1 MKKIRLLCVLS
12 AISIMSIS
20 CMQSGQSK
28 LSSDSTKYF
37 DGLSFSIIGRYH
49 NESNYHRF
57 PAEFKDSLRK
67 EVWALS
73 QNCAGIS
80 IRFATNSPYI
90 KVRWRSSSD
99 FSMDHMAGTGVSGVD
114 LYTMMDGEW
123 RYISTGR
130 IRGTRNECTLVQTDK
145 NEYREYLLNLSL
157 YNGIDSL
164 SIGVKP
170 GADISKPKKDYL
182 ITNKPVVYYGT
193 SIAQGGC
200 ASRPGLAFTNILSR
214 KLDRPFINLGFS
226 GNGNCEM
233 SVGKIMCRIDAA
245 LYVLDCNPNTRS
257 DEVYDRTINLV
268 KLLKKHHPE
277 IPVLLVESIQFENIL
292 SGNTAMEPVKKNA
305 ELMRAYEYLKGT
317 GMNNLFYEKSEG
329 MIGNDHEGT
338 VDGIHPNDI
347 GMLRMA
353 ESLEPVI
360 KNILK

>member
-1 MKKIRLLCVLS
+1 MKKIRLLIALT
-12 AISIMSIS
+12 ALTILHISGVV
-20 CMQSGQSK
+20 SGQPAF
-28 LSSDSTKYF
+28 SSDSTRYF
-37 DGLSFSIIGRYH
+37 DGRSFAVIGRFH
-49 NESNYHRF
+49 NESNFHRI
-57 PAEFKDSLRK
+57 PSAYKDSLRK

-73 QNCAGIS
+73 QDCAGIS

-90 KVRWRSSSD
+90 KVRWSSSSV

-114 LYTMMDGEW
+114 LYSMIDGKW

-130 IRGTRNECTLVQTDK
+130 IKGINNEYTLVQTNK
-145 NEYREYLLNLSL
+145 REYREYLLNLSL

-164 SIGVKP
+164 SIGVRSD
-170 GADISKPKKDYL
+170 ANISGPKKDYL
-182 ITNKPVVYYGT
+182 VAKKPVVYYGT

-200 ASRPGLAFTNILSR
+200 ASRPGMAFTNILSR

-233 SVGKIMCRIDAA
+233 AVGKIMCRIDAA

-268 KLLKKHHPE
+268 KLLKKHHHE

-292 SGNTAMEPVKKNA
+292 SGDVAMEPVKKNA
-305 ELMRAYEYLKGT
+305 ELLRAYKYLKDT
-317 GMNNLFYEKSEG
+317 GVNNLYYKKSEG
-329 MIGNDHEGT
+329 MIGYDHEGT

-347 GMLRMA
+347 GMMRMA

-360 KNILK
+360 KKILK